1 MLRHSYLS
9 DLNECAPVV
18 EITQMNQLSVWII
31 VDGRNTYNVPFISLQ
46 ISPRL

>member
-18 EITQMNQLSVWII
+18 EITQMNQLFGLDYRRWKKYIQCTV
-31 VDGRNTYNVPFISLQ
+31 Y
-46 ISPRL
+46 